1 MKLLLD
7 THILVWSA
15 FGELSPKAKR
25 YVEDDSNT
33 LYFSPMSI
41 YEIVIKYLKHPSFFG
56 VEPVSFHSL
65 LLEVGYKELPL
76 TSHHPLM
83 VKNLP
88 LLHNDPFDRIL
99 LAQAQ
104 YEGMQFLTADKAIA
118 KYQGPI
124 IFVG

>member
-1 MKLLLD
+1 MNMLID
-7 THILVWSA
+7 THLLVWSA

-25 YVEDDSNT
+25 YIEDDSNT

-65 LLEVGYKELPL
+65 LLEGWYKEQPL

-88 LLHNDPFDRIL
+88 LIHNDPFDRIL
-99 LAQAQ
+99 LAQVQ
-104 YEGMQFLTADKAIA
+104 HEGMQLLTADKTIA
-118 KYQGPI
+118 LYPGPI